1 MMGNSELSLK
11 EYYEDKIKSRE
22 KDISHLQAVLAGK
35 EQDIRDLIV
44 KYNGLEKRL
53 EMLLE
58 SQEKVR
64 DFEEKVKNLGL
75 DDNLVKNMAELFCRK

>member
-1 MMGNSELSLK
+1 M
-11 EYYEDKIKSRE
+11 
-22 KDISHLQAVLAGK
+22 LAGK

>member
-1 MMGNSELSLK
+1 MGATEVSLK
-11 EYYEDKIKSRE
+11 EYYEDKLKSRDRDVE
-22 KDISHLQAVLAGK
+22 HLQTVLSHK

-58 SQEKVR
+58 SQEKLR
-64 DFEEKVKNLGL
+64 DF
-75 DDNLVKNMAELFCRK
+75 

>member
-1 MMGNSELSLK
+1 MRHVISE
-11 EYYEDKIKSRE
+11 
-22 KDISHLQAVLAGK
+22 K

-58 SQEKVR
+58 SQEKHK
-64 DFEEKVKNLGL
+64 DMEEKIKNLGL
-75 DDNLVKNMAELFCRK
+75 DTNLVKNMAELFTRSKWSSIYYTFTYLYYL